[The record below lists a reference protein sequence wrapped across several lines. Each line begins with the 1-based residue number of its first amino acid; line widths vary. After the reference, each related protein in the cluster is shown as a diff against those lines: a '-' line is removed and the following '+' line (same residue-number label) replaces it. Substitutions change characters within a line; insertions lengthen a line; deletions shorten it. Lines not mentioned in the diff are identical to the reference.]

1 MNNTDL
7 TSVFESSEKSII
19 EPVKEE
25 SIQEEPTKEEPTKE
39 EDEKEEPTK
48 EEPTKEED
56 EKEESIQEEPTK
68 EEPTKEEPTVDKKTI
83 LAQERIEKIK
93 NEYIQMICRQTDLTE
108 EESRNK
114 LEQNNYNYMKVLNE
128 YFGIEDKNE
137 KKDITTNQEIYGQIR
152 NLMDTGA
159 KKFRMEQDRVE
170 QIKKMNE
177 MREKMMKE
185 KMMKEKIL
193 K

>member
-1 MNNTDL
+1 MDNTDL
-7 TSVFESSEKSII
+7 TTVFESSKKSII

-25 SIQEEPTKEEPTKE
+25 SMQEEPTKEEPTIEESMQEEPTIEESMQEEPTKE
-39 EDEKEEPTK
+39 ELIKEEPTK
-48 EEPTKEED
+48 EE
-56 EKEESIQEEPTK
+56 SIQ
-68 EEPTKEEPTVDKKTI
+68 EEPTVDKKTI

-93 NEYIQMICRQTDLTE
+93 NEYIQIICRQTDLTE

-114 LEQNNYNYMKVLNE
+114 LEQNNFNYMKVLNE

-137 KKDITTNQEIYGQIR
+137 KKDITTNQQIYGQIR
-152 NLMDTGA
+152 SLMDTGA
-159 KKFRMEQDRVE
+159 KKFRMEQERVE

-185 KMMKEKIL
+185 KNIEIN
-193 K
+193 

>member
-1 MNNTDL
+1 MNNNTDL
-7 TSVFESSEKSII
+7 TIVFESSEKSII

-25 SIQEEPTKEEPTKE
+25 SMQEEPTKEETTKEESIQEDPTKE
-39 EDEKEEPTK
+39 ESTK
-48 EEPTKEED
+48 EETK
-56 EKEESIQEEPTK
+56 KEESIQEEPI
-68 EEPTKEEPTVDKKTI
+68 KEEPTVDKKTI

-93 NEYIQMICRQTDLTE
+93 NEYIQLICRQTDLTE

-128 YFGIEDKNE
+128 YFGIEDKSKIE
-137 KKDITTNQEIYGQIR
+137 DETKTTNQQIYGQIR

-159 KKFRMEQDRVE
+159 KKFRIEQDRVE
-170 QIKKMNE
+170 KIKKMNE

-185 KMMKEKIL
+185 KMMKERNIEIN
-193 K
+193 